1 MRYDSISML
10 VQNYPLKINL
20 HSGSFLTFQP
30 GFAADPGLRD
40 VKWH

>member
-10 VQNYPLKINL
+10 VKTIPKNKFTHQVV
-20 HSGSFLTFQP
+20 LTFQP
-30 GFAADPGLRD
+30 GFAADRLRD